1 MAIGPEL
8 QACREHA
15 RQAEDVPTFP
25 WSTVMLARLLTV
37 RSEWNQARRLLEEIP
52 EQARDASAWHQL
64 ATIDLNQGDYAAARE
79 KFTTAMEIWKAIG
92 DRTGEAATWNQ
103 LATIDFNQGD
113 HAAAREKFATSLQI
127 KPAIGNRTFE
137 AATWHNLATIDLHQG
152 EYAAAREKFDS
163 SLQIEQAI
171 GNRAGEANT
180 WNQLGHVAY
189 ASGRGKDA
197 VRLMAVAFLISHTIG
212 HNYVKTI
219 AQNFA
224 TLCGMLG
231 IDQAQRDAI
240 LREAALDYQKDRG
253 QGLVE
258 RAFGGDDPGKST

>member
-1 MAIGPEL
+1 
-8 QACREHA
+8 
-15 RQAEDVPTFP
+15 
-25 WSTVMLARLLTV
+25 MLARLLTV

-137 AATWHNLATIDLHQG
+137 AVTWRNLATIDLHQG